1 MSASA
6 DPIRYATVDA
16 VLLAL
21 GKDPDPDPAAGGHS
35 EELLDRIKKRVASA
49 TQTWINRTGRAFHP
63 VRVGAVDEP
72 RSWEVHDVQDA
83 RSWSPAKVIVDNP
96 RPLPFDPTE
105 GDTIEIRSGRNQWDD
120 VTDEEGDAWSM
131 DYRRRRL
138 RVFER
143 RLAITR
149 RDDPNTSFVRLTY
162 RYGPLGEEVQINAD
176 NVVTSV
182 PPDVSEAI
190 AAKAATQL
198 ALDDELRRSVDDDG
212 QLTSSSSKRS
222 ALQESWEDTVA
233 DYTGFST
240 L

>member
-1 MSASA
+1 MSTGA
-6 DPIRYATVDA
+6 DPIRYATADE

-21 GKDPDPDPAAGGHS
+21 SPDTDPATVPDHTRERA
-35 EELLDRIKKRVASA
+35 IKRAASA
-49 TQTWINRTGRAFHP
+49 TEKWINRTGRAFHP

-83 RSWSPAKVIVDNP
+83 RSWSPARVILDNA
-96 RPLPFDPTE
+96 RPVPLDPAE
-105 GDTIEIRSGRNQWDD
+105 GDAIEIRSGRDQWDD
-120 VTDEEGDAWSM
+120 VTDEEGDAWTL

-162 RYGPLGEEVQINAD
+162 RYGPLGEDVQINED
-176 NVVTSV
+176 NVVESA
-182 PPDVSEAI
+182 PPDVREAV
-190 AAKAATQL
+190 AAKAASML
-198 ALDDELRRSVDDDG
+198 ALNDNTTLDIPDDG
-212 QLTSSSSKRS
+212 QLTSRASRS
-222 ALQESWEDTVA
+222 EALKAAYEDTA
-233 DYTGFST
+233 AEYSGFSP